1 MAVQNSEMK
10 TLSEQLAEAL
20 LSVDRLTVKEILT
33 RTYPNLSSYQVVEEL
48 VVPALEAIGV
58 GWEAG
63 IYSLSQVYMSGRLC
77 EETVDL
83 ILPSSDPTRRNQPK
97 MAIVVLEDFHLLGK
111 RIVYSV
117 LRASGF
123 ELLNYGRM
131 DVETLARR
139 VLEEDI
145 KILLVSVLMLPS
157 ALQVKK
163 LRSQLGQRGALVK
176 IVVGGAPFRFDH
188 QLWREVGADAFG
200 ATAVEAVDIVH
211 RMIEEI
217 S

>member
-1 MAVQNSEMK
+1 MMK
-10 TLSEQLAEAL
+10 EFSKKLAEAL
-20 LSVDRLTVKEILT
+20 LTVDRLTVKEILT
-33 RTYPNLSSYQVVEEL
+33 QSYPNLSSYQIVEEL
-48 VVPALEAIGV
+48 VVPALISIGV

-63 IYSLSQVYMSGRLC
+63 DYSLSQVYMSGRLC
-77 EETVDL
+77 EEMVDM
-83 ILPSSDPTRRNQPK
+83 ILPASDPARRNQPK
-97 MAIVVLEDFHLLGK
+97 MAIVVLEDYHMLGK

-131 DVETLARR
+131 DTETLARR
-139 VLEEDI
+139 AMEDNI

-157 ALQVKK
+157 ALRVKE
-163 LRSQLGQRGALVK
+163 LRALLGSQGAQMK
-176 IVVGGAPFRFDH
+176 IVVGGAPFRFDDL
-188 QLWREVGADAFG
+188 LWREVGADAFG
-200 ATAVEAVDIVH
+200 ATAGEAVDIVH